1 MLLKSIKLLFYFN
14 FNFNFFKIANI
25 FIVNNFYMYI
35 FNTVLS
41 QILNHKI
48 EINKKK
54 KMVNTIVTRIAV
66 SKNP

>member
-1 MLLKSIKLLFYFN
+1 
-14 FNFNFFKIANI
+14 
-25 FIVNNFYMYI
+25 MYI

-48 EINKKK
+48 KINKKK